1 MRWTWI
7 LLALFGTS
15 CVTVGK
21 HDELQRQHDEAVANL
36 VKREAEIGELKEALA
51 LEKRRLQRTSSE
63 LGTRIALLEQNLSHA
78 DESAV
83 ELQRALAELAKRK
96 AEADERIAEFR
107 SLLERFKAL
116 IDAGK
121 LRVKI
126 VEGRM
131 VVELPTDVLFASG
144 SATLSKEGQ
153 EAIAEVASLL
163 AEIPDRS
170 FQVEGHTDSVQIRTA
185 QYPSNWELAAAR
197 SVRVTKTMIEAGMPP
212 ERISAA
218 SFGEHRPVHSNET
231 REGRDGNRR
240 IEIVVVPDLSSL
252 PGFDE
257 LQILGE

>member
-51 LEKRRLQRTSSE
+51 LEKRQLQRTSSE
-63 LGTRIALLEQNLSHA
+63 LGTRIELLEQSLSRA

-83 ELQRALAELAKRK
+83 ELQRALAELARRK

-153 EAIAEVASLL
+153 EAIAEVAGLL

-197 SVRVTKTMIEAGMPP
+197 AVRVAKTMIEAGMPA

-218 SFGEHRPVHSNET
+218 SYGEQRPVQSNET
-231 REGRDGNRR
+231 REGRDANRR

-257 LQILGE
+257 LRILGE